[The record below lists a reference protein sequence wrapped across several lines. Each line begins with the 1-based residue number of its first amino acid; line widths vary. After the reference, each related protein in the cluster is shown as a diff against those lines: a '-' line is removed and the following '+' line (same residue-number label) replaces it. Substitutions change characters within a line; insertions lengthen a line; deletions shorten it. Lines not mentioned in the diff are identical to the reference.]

1 MYVDSKALE
10 LLSNLVDGDA
20 RSALNGLQMAVEA
33 KGAHSAS
40 TNESCSPD
48 GGKTHPNSPSRCV
61 VTTEDVKE
69 GLQRSH
75 VLYDKTGGFLL

>member
-33 KGAHSAS
+33 KGAHPAS
-40 TNESCSPD
+40 TSESCSPVEA
-48 GGKTHPNSPSRCV
+48 KTCPSSHSRCV
-61 VTTEDVKE
+61 VTAEDVKE

-75 VLYDKTGGFLL
+75 VLYDKTGGSLF

>member
-1 MYVDSKALE
+1 MYVDSKALQ

-20 RSALNGLQMAVEA
+20 RAALNGLQMAVEA

-40 TNESCSPD
+40 ASGNHSTVGAKLHQSSQ
-48 GGKTHPNSPSRCV
+48 SRCV
-61 VTTEDVKE
+61 VTTEDIKE

-75 VLYDKTGGFLL
+75 LLYDKTGRSIL